1 MLAIIRVNNHEH
13 EGLNYIK
20 KYYIKKHVCILVVK
34 NFKVRINDLQLS
46 HILQSL
52 YTPTAFKKDTIGHI
66 ESHCRE
72 RVKQIII
79 SCPQDAIMNKG
90 KQTRAQAVC

>member
-1 MLAIIRVNNHEH
+1 MLRNMCV
-13 EGLNYIK
+13 Y
-20 KYYIKKHVCILVVK
+20 ILVVK
-34 NFKVRINDLQLS
+34 NFQVRIEWLTTFTHFTVSVIYSDSFQTRYNN
-46 HILQSL
+46 
-52 YTPTAFKKDTIGHI
+52 GHI
-66 ESHCRE
+66 ELHCRE